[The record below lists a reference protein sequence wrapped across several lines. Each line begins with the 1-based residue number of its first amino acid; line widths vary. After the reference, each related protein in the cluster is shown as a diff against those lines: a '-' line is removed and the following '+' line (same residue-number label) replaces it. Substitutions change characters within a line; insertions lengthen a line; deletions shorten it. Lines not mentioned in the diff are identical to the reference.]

1 MLGTGCAGYRQ
12 AMLSR
17 RMFFGAGLGALS
29 LPTILQGQAIA
40 AAVGKLPADTAVIQY
55 WLGGAASH
63 QETYDPKPDAPS
75 DFRGPFRTISTN
87 VPGIQICE
95 TLPMHASVI
104 DKVTL
109 IRSMGHDNSDHQHG
123 MHWCQTGH
131 DAKAN
136 GVNPFKGSSHPAIGS
151 VTGLVRG
158 AHHRAMPPYVHIG
171 YPLDEVPGR
180 HYPHA
185 AAYLGRQYDPYVI
198 LDKRTGD
205 GKDPGQDRDFR
216 TGNLDLADGLT
227 LSSLASRRQLL
238 SRIDRLRREADHSGM
253 MDAMDH
259 FQQSAFEMIAGP
271 RARKAFDLDQEDP
284 RTRERYGPTRPGQ
297 TALLARRLVEAGVT
311 FVTIVDPGIGLSSS
325 GWDLHRELEPGMNKA
340 CPRMDRAVT
349 ALIEDLH
356 QRGLDKKVLLVVW
369 GEFGRT
375 PRINKDAGRDHWGDL
390 QSVLVSGGGFRSGQ
404 VIGSS
409 TSKGEIPKD
418 RRLWP
423 YDMLATMYH
432 HLGIDV
438 HREFHN
444 LAGRPIPILARGTP
458 IRELL

>member
-1 MLGTGCAGYRQ
+1 MVGTGCAGYRQ

-17 RMFFGAGLGALS
+17 RMFLGTGLGGLS
-29 LPTILQGQAIA
+29 LPTILEARAMA
-40 AAVGKLPADTAVIQY
+40 AAAGQLPADTAVIQY

-75 DFRGPFRTISTN
+75 DFRGPFKTISTN

-136 GVNPFKGSSHPAIGS
+136 GVNPFKSSSHPSIGS

-158 AHHRAMPPYVHIG
+158 PNHRAMPSYVHIG

-180 HYPHA
+180 HYPHG
-185 AAYLGRQYDPYVI
+185 AAYLGRQHDPYVI

-205 GKDPGQDRDFR
+205 GKDPGQDREFHV
-216 TGNLDLADGLT
+216 GNLDLADGLT

-238 SRIDRLRREADHSGM
+238 SRIDRLRREADQSGM

-271 RARKAFDLDQEDP
+271 RARKAFDLEQENR

-325 GWDLHRELEPGMNKA
+325 GWDLHRQLEPGMNKA
-340 CPRMDRAVT
+340 CPRMDCAVT

-356 QRGLDKKVLLVVW
+356 ERGLDKKVLLVVW

-390 QSVLVSGGGFRSGQ
+390 QSVLVSGGGFRCGQ

-432 HLGIDV
+432 HLGIGV
-438 HREFHN
+438 HQEFQN